1 MKTGCYAIV
10 GYLLMVFLL
19 TGCHKGDDFI
29 EETIDDV
36 EFNGITSKVVFHDQP
51 ENDGVANAL
60 AKARLI
66 AGVEWLPLNRVPSVY
81 SYSYPV
87 GEQRVGLPY
96 SLAQLVNGYVGLD
109 VSFYTFLTA
118 VHNPYSVMYTED
130 LSLGPYYGF
139 DCAPYYGSVCATSVW
154 YVLGLLAPYYTSAI
168 DGISALE
175 KKESVRSDSIK
186 LCDVLWSKGHVAMV
200 YDIVREE
207 DGTICAVSVFE
218 TTRTDRADSRIITY
232 TYNGFCQ
239 RWSRVDWIIY
249 RPKDLSD
256 NTFPERNNFNV
267 DTRRVIPLFSYNND
281 VCTSRGDRVA
291 YAAGESV
298 VINFLNADY
307 DQLELY
313 HNNVLFEKR
322 TIKSESESFQN
333 LPYGDYKARIVN
345 DNQTSDFTYFEVI
358 DVNVSYSLSS
368 NKVTVFF
375 SSKNGTPEFMSLG
388 DDRECPYYCT
398 VFSSS
403 QLDGGSATVAKTSP
417 YLKVYFRGKY
427 GRVSNR
433 KIRIY

>member
-1 MKTGCYAIV
+1 MKKSHFDIV
-10 GYLLMVFLL
+10 GYLLMVFLVI
-19 TGCHKGDDFI
+19 GCRKGDDFI

-36 EFNGITSKVVFHDQP
+36 ELSGITSKVVFHDQP
-51 ENDGVANAL
+51 ENEGVANAL

-66 AGVEWLPLNRVPSVY
+66 AGVEWMPLNEVPSVY
-81 SYSYPV
+81 GYNYPI
-87 GEQRVGLPY
+87 GEQKIGLPY

-118 VHNPYSVMYTED
+118 IHNPFSVMYTEN
-130 LSLGPYYGF
+130 LSFDPYYGF

-154 YVLGLLAPYYTSAI
+154 YALGFLAPYYTSAI

-175 KKESVRSDSIK
+175 KKEALSADSII

-200 YDIVREE
+200 YDIVRDEE
-207 DGTICAVSVFE
+207 GSICAVSVFE
-218 TTRTDRADSRIITY
+218 TTRSDHADSRIITY

-239 RWSRVDWIIY
+239 RWSRVGWIIY

-256 NTFPERNNFNV
+256 NTFPERYFFNV
-267 DTRRVIPLFSYNND
+267 ETRRAIPLFSYNDD

-291 YAAGESV
+291 YAAGEN
-298 VINFLNADY
+298 VIINILNTDY
-307 DQLELY
+307 GQLELY
-313 HNNVLFEKR
+313 HNNELFEKR
-322 TIKSESESFQN
+322 IICSDSEIFQN

-345 DNQTSDFTYFEVI
+345 DSQTSDFTYFEVI
-358 DVNVSYSLSS
+358 DVNVSYTLSS

-403 QLDGGSATVAKTSP
+403 QLEGGCATVARTSP

-433 KIRIY
+433 KKRIY